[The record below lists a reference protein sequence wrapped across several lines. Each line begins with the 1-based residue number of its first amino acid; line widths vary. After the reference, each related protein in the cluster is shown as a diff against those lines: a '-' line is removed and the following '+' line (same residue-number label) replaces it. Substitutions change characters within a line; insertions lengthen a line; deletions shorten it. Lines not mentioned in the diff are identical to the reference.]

1 MIIIAYLKIHDIINL
16 ITNKNGANMNL
27 SKLAILAATA
37 IPAVLAYKKYNQNSE
52 HYNKKFNDI
61 KDSLY
66 NSTCADLKVTR
77 EQKDEIKNV
86 LKTHKD
92 AVTEEI
98 KEILK
103 PKQKD
108 VVDKATS

>member
-1 MIIIAYLKIHDIINL
+1 
-16 ITNKNGANMNL
+16 MNL
-27 SKLAILAATA
+27 SKLVILAATA

-52 HYNKKFNDI
+52 HYNKQF
-61 KDSLY
+61 KDLKESLC
-66 NSTCADLKVTR
+66 NSTYTDLKVTK

-86 LKTHKD
+86 FKTHKD
-92 AVTEEI
+92 AVAQEI

-108 VVDKATS
+108 VVDKVTS